1 MSRARVAI
9 NGFGRIG
16 RMVCRRLM
24 DAWPNPDL
32 ELVAI
37 NASYDAKTLAH
48 LLTYDT
54 VHGRFPGRV
63 EPLEDALLINGH
75 RVQLVAERDPA
86 KLPWAD
92 LGVQVVIEATGKFK
106 EREKAA
112 LHLQAG
118 AEKVIITTATRDAD
132 FTLVVGVNDEGY
144 QADRHHVVAA
154 ASCTTNCL
162 APFAKVLHE
171 AYEIKSG
178 LMTTVHSYTND
189 QNILDNPHKDLR
201 RARGGGLS
209 IIPTTTGAAK
219 AVAQVIPSLAG
230 RLNGF
235 ALRVPTPDVSVV
247 DLVAVLGRPV
257 TAAEVN
263 GLLREAA
270 HGRLAGII
278 GYSDEPLVSSDYVGD
293 DRSCIIDGA
302 STMVGPENM
311 VKVVAWYDNEWGYS
325 CRVVDVAAVVGRALV
340 GCDCEHAAD

>member
-24 DAWPNPDL
+24 QNPDL

-54 VHGRFPGRV
+54 VHGRFQGRV
-63 EPLEDALLINGH
+63 EPDGDALLINGQ

-86 KLPWAD
+86 KLPWAQ

-106 EREKAA
+106 ERAKAA
-112 LHLQAG
+112 LHLEAG
-118 AEKVIITTATRDAD
+118 AQKVIITTATKDAD
-132 FTLVVGVNDEGY
+132 CTMVIGVNE
-144 QADRHHVVAA
+144 ADYRATEHHVVAA

-171 AYEIKSG
+171 AFEIKSG

-201 RARGGGLS
+201 RARGGGLA

-230 RLNGF
+230 KLNGF
-235 ALRVPTPDVSVV
+235 SLRVPTPDVSVV
-247 DLVAVLGRPV
+247 DLVAILGRPV
-257 TAAEVN
+257 TVGEVN
-263 GLLREAA
+263 GLLQAA
-270 HGRLAGII
+270 SEGRLAGII
-278 GYSDEPLVSSDYVGD
+278 GYSEEPLVSADFIGD

-302 STMVGPENM
+302 STMVGPENL

-325 CRVVDVAAVVGRALV
+325 CRVVDVTAVVGRALA
-340 GCDCEHAAD
+340 GCAQEDAAD

>member
-16 RMVCRRLM
+16 RMVCRRM
-24 DAWPNPDL
+24 MQNQDL

-63 EPLEDALLINGH
+63 EPDGDGLIINGH

-86 KLPWAD
+86 KLPWAE

-106 EREKAA
+106 ERARAA
-112 LHLQAG
+112 LHLEAG
-118 AEKVIITTATRDAD
+118 AQKVIITTATKDAD
-132 FTLVVGVNDEGY
+132 CTVVIGVNE
-144 QADRHHVVAA
+144 ADYRGEEHHVVAA

-162 APFAKVLHE
+162 APFAKLLHE
-171 AYEIKSG
+171 AFEIKSG

-230 RLNGF
+230 KLNGF

-247 DLVAVLGRPV
+247 DLVATLGRPV
-257 TAAEVN
+257 TVLEVN
-263 GLLREAA
+263 GLLQAA
-270 HGRLAGII
+270 AEGRLAGII
-278 GYSDEPLVSSDYVGD
+278 GFSDEPLVSADFIGD
-293 DRSCIIDGA
+293 DRSCIIDGP

-325 CRVVDVAAVVGRALV
+325 CRVVDVAALVGRSLCCGARE
-340 GCDCEHAAD
+340 DAAD

>member
-16 RMVCRRLM
+16 RMVCRRM
-24 DAWPNPDL
+24 MQNQDL

-54 VHGRFPGRV
+54 VHGRFQGRV
-63 EPLEDALLINGH
+63 EPDGDGLIINGH
-75 RVQLVAERDPA
+75 RVQLVAERDPV
-86 KLPWAD
+86 KLPWAE
-92 LGVQVVIEATGKFK
+92 LGVQIVIEATGKFK

-112 LHLQAG
+112 LHLEAG
-118 AEKVIITTATRDAD
+118 AQKVIITTATKDSD
-132 FTLVVGVNDEGY
+132 CTVVIGVNEADY
-144 QADRHHVVAA
+144 RPDRHHVVAA

-171 AYEIKSG
+171 AFEIKSG

-209 IIPTTTGAAK
+209 IIPTTTGAAR

-247 DLVAVLGRPV
+247 DLVATLGRPV
-257 TAAEVN
+257 TAPEVN
-263 GLLREAA
+263 GLLQAA
-270 HGRLAGII
+270 AEGRLAGII
-278 GYSDEPLVSSDYVGD
+278 GFSEEPLVSADFIGD

-302 STMVGPENM
+302 CTMVGPENL

-325 CRVVDVAAVVGRALV
+325 CRVVDVAALVGRACGV
-340 GCDCEHAAD
+340 ACEDAAD

>member
-16 RMVCRRLM
+16 RMVCRRM
-24 DAWPNPDL
+24 MQRPDL

-48 LLTYDT
+48 LLTFDT
-54 VHGRFPGRV
+54 VHGRFQGLV
-63 EPLEDALLINGH
+63 EPDGDALIINGH

-86 KLPWAD
+86 RLPWSE

-106 EREKAA
+106 ERAKAA
-112 LHLQAG
+112 LHLEAG
-118 AEKVIITTATRDAD
+118 AQKVIITTATKDAD
-132 FTLVVGVNDEGY
+132 CTVVIGVNESDYLADE
-144 QADRHHVVAA
+144 HHVVAA

-171 AYEIKSG
+171 AFEIRSG

-209 IIPTTTGAAK
+209 IIPTSTGAAK
-219 AVAQVIPSLAG
+219 AVAQVIPSLEG

-235 ALRVPTPDVSVV
+235 SLRVPTPDVSVV
-247 DLVAVLGRPV
+247 DLVATLGRPV
-257 TAAEVN
+257 TALEVN
-263 GLLREAA
+263 GLLQAA
-270 HGRLAGII
+270 AEGRLAGII
-278 GYSDEPLVSSDYVGD
+278 GYSEEPLVSADFIGD
-293 DRSCIIDGA
+293 DRSCIIDGPC
-302 STMVGPENM
+302 TMVGPENM

-325 CRVVDVAAVVGRALV
+325 CRVVDVAALVGRAMTV
-340 GCDCEHAAD
+340 GACEDAAD